1 MTTLTVTAKGQVT
14 LRKEVL
20 RHLGIAPGDKIDVDL
35 MPNGAITVRAA
46 APKRTGSIED
56 FFGCLG
62 PWEGPP
68 ASLEDLERA
77 AADGWASAMDY
88 EKDQLPETDWP
99 QAGSP
104 QERKKA

>member
-20 RHLGIAPGDKIDVDL
+20 RHLGIGPGDKIDVDL
-35 MPNGAITVRAA
+35 RSDGTLVARAA
-46 APKRTGSIED
+46 APPRTGSIED
-56 FFGCLG
+56 FFGFFG

-68 ASLEDLERA
+68 ISLEDLKEA

-88 EKDQLPETDWP
+88 EKEQMPETD
-99 QAGSP
+99 SP
-104 QERKKA
+104 EKPRKKA